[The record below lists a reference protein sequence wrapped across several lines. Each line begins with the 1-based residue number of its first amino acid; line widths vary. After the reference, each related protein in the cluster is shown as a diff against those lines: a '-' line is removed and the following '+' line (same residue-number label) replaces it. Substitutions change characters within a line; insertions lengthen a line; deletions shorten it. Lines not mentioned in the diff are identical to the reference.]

1 MEWFD
6 RNDFIVEWTSESVVV
21 PYLKPTTNKMARYF
35 VDFSVV
41 FKESNGTLIKYLIE
55 YKPKKF
61 TVQPVKTKRMS
72 QTTYNNLAMTYAINQ
87 SKWTA
92 ASEYAKQKNMKFYV
106 ITEQHLGISNDNK
119 KSKVS
124 KTTKKS

>member
-6 RNDFIVEWTSESVVV
+6 RNDFIVEWTSESVVI
-21 PYLKPTTNKMARYF
+21 PYLKPTTNKIARYF

-61 TVQPVKTKRMS
+61 TVKPVKTKRMS
-72 QTTYNNLAMTYAINQ
+72 DSTYFNLCQTYMINEA
-87 SKWTA
+87 KWTA
-92 ASEYAKQKNMKFYV
+92 ARLYSAKKNMKFVV
-106 ITEQHLGISNDNK
+106 ITEQNLGVSNDNK
-119 KSKVS
+119 SK
-124 KTTKKS
+124 K